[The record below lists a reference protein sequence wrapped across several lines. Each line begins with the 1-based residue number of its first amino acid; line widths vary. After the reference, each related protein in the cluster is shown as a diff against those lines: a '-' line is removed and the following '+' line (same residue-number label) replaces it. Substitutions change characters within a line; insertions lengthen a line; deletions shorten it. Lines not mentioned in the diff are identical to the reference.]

1 MLVLVGDTPMSPE
14 FHNIHQNIR
23 NKTATTT
30 KVMKVKLTTIIIETV
45 VKVRGA
51 RGLSPLLP
59 FEPPLQ

>member
-30 KVMKVKLTTIIIETV
+30 KVIKKCSERHKPARWHFTT
-45 VKVRGA
+45 
-51 RGLSPLLP
+51 
-59 FEPPLQ
+59 